1 MDWSCA
7 SAAVVARPQGS
18 LDARLNGR
26 WLTIAHVVAT
36 ALALLTAVLF
46 VVGIPASFAYLQVV
60 CADPACNGS
69 QPTPATVRA
78 LGQLGVP
85 IALYAAYLL
94 MLDVIFALVCFA
106 LAGLIARHMPVSRL
120 ALLGALALVTFGG
133 ATFPIVLRA
142 LAETHHGWALPIA
155 LVSYTGHVSFLSFFY
170 LFPDGAFIP
179 RWTRPL
185 ALLWAVLGI
194 PIYFVPGTPLD
205 PHASPAAFVPMYL
218 GFLGMAIFAQVYRYR
233 RVSSLEQRQQTKWV
247 VFGFATALLTFL
259 AFILVGAALPPS
271 LGQNPL
277 GFLVGNT
284 IMHVSM
290 LLIPLS
296 IGVAILKY
304 RLWGIDLIINRA
316 LVYGSLTTCVIGAYV
331 LVVGGLGTLL
341 QARGN
346 LIFSLAATGLIAVAF
361 QPLRDHVQQTV
372 NRLMYGERD
381 EPYSVLSRLGHR
393 LEATLAPAAVL
404 PTIVQTVRDALRLPY
419 AAIALKHGDHSRLT
433 AHAGTLRG
441 VPVRLPLLYQGEP
454 VGELL
459 LAPRT
464 GEEGF
469 GSADQ
474 RLIDDVAR
482 HAGVAVHAVRLTAD
496 LQHSRE
502 RLVTTRE
509 EERRR
514 LRRDLHDGLGPVL
527 AGFTLQVGAIRNL
540 LRRDPDA
547 VDELLVELGGE
558 AEAAVGE
565 VRRLVYA
572 LRPPVLDELGLLGA
586 IQARASQYGRD
597 GLQVRVE
604 APEHLPPLPAAVEV
618 AAYRIVQEALANVV
632 RHARASTCL
641 LRVALEEGVLR
652 VEVRDNGTGLSP
664 GRKTGV
670 GLHSMRE
677 RAEELGG
684 RCVVQ
689 SPTCGGTY
697 VLAELP
703 LPRTL
708 DDVPRVGRGQQS
720 DQAGTV
726 GDLDREE

>member
-1 MDWSCA
+1 MDPSCA
-7 SAAVVARPQGS
+7 STAVVARPQDS
-18 LDARLNGR
+18 ADARLNGR
-26 WLTIAHVVAT
+26 WLTVARVVAA

-120 ALLGALALVTFGG
+120 ALLGALTLVTFGG

-142 LAETHHGWALPIA
+142 LAETHRGWALPIA

-170 LFPDGAFIP
+170 LFPDGVFIP

-194 PIYFVPGTPLD
+194 PIYFAPGTPLD

-247 VFGFATALLTFL
+247 VFGSAAALLTFL

-304 RLWGIDLIINRA
+304 RLWDIDLIINRT
-316 LVYGSLTTCVIGAYV
+316 LVYGSLTTCVIGVYV

-346 LIFSLAATGLIAVAF
+346 LNLSLAATGLIAVAF
-361 QPLRDHVQQTV
+361 QPLRDHLQQTV

-381 EPYSVLSRLGHR
+381 EPYRVLSRLGHR
-393 LEATLAPAAVL
+393 LETTLAPAEVL
-404 PTIVQTVRDALRLPY
+404 PTVVQIVRESLKLPY
-419 AAIALKHGDHSRLT
+419 AAIELRQDGEYRVVASSGQSSNE
-433 AHAGTLRG
+433 TL
-441 VPVRLPLLYQGEP
+441 RLPLVYRGEA
-454 VGELL
+454 VGQMV
-459 LAPRT
+459 LAPRA
-464 GEEGF
+464 GEDSF
-469 GSADQ
+469 TPSDR
-474 RLIDDVAR
+474 RLLEDLAR
-482 HAGVAVHAVRLTAD
+482 QAGIAVHAVRLTAD
-496 LQHSRE
+496 LQRSRE
-502 RLVTTRE
+502 RLVSARE

-514 LRRDLHDGLGPVL
+514 LRRDLHDGLGPTL
-527 AGFTLQVGAIRNL
+527 ASLFQRLDTASALVRSN
-540 LRRDPDA
+540 PEDA
-547 VDELLVELGGE
+547 VALINDLKGRVKATIGDI
-558 AEAAVGE
+558 
-565 VRRLVYA
+565 RRLVYA
-572 LRPPVLDELGLLGA
+572 LRPPALDEFGLVGA
-586 IQARASQYGRD
+586 VREHAAQLNGSD
-597 GLQVRVE
+597 GLHVSVD

-618 AAYRIVQEALANVV
+618 AAYRIVLEALANVV
-632 RHARASTCL
+632 RHAEARNCCIRLAVNDDA
-641 LRVALEEGVLR
+641 LRLEITDDGA
-652 VEVRDNGTGLSP
+652 GLP
-664 GRKTGV
+664 PRQQAGV
-670 GLHSMRE
+670 GITSMRE
-677 RAEELGG
+677 RAAELGG
-684 RCVVQ
+684 EFLIESGVA
-689 SPTCGGTY
+689 GGTL
-697 VLAELP
+697 VRARLP
-703 LPRTL
+703 L
-708 DDVPRVGRGQQS
+708 GKG
-720 DQAGTV
+720 
-726 GDLDREE
+726 